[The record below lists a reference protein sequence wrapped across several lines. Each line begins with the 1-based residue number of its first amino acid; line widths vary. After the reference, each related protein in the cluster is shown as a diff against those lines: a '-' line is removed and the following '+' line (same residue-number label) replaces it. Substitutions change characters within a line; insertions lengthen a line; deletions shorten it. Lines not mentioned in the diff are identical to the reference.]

1 MIIRKAKQRVANTSK
16 PVVLIAEEL
25 SPATIE
31 ALGPDFEVRH
41 CNGADRGELLT
52 ALAAG
57 VDAVL
62 IRSATKMDAEAIA
75 AAKGLKVIARA
86 GVGLDNVEIPAAT
99 AAGVMVVNAPTSNI
113 VSAAELAITLLLA
126 SARFISPAHA
136 ALRAGKWARSKYTG
150 AEIFEKTLGIV
161 GFGRIG
167 QLVAARMQ
175 AFGMDV
181 VAYDP
186 YLAPARA
193 AQLNVRLVDL
203 DELLRVSDFITI
215 HLPKTKETA
224 NLIGVEALTKVKPTV
239 RIINAAR
246 GGVLD
251 ETALYNAL
259 KEGRVAGAGL
269 DVFATEPCTD
279 SPLFELENVVAT
291 PHLGASTDEAQ
302 ERAGIAVAVSV
313 RKALAGE
320 LVPDAVNVKGGAI
333 HEEIRPSLPL
343 VEKMAQLATTLGGE
357 LPASISVHVR
367 GDISEFDSTILATS
381 ALKGA
386 LIAVG
391 SEDVTYVNAPGLA
404 AERGITS
411 SVTTDPE
418 SPLYRSMISLHAA
431 LPNGKSIIVD
441 GTLMGIRKVEKIIAI
456 DKFDL
461 DLPPTA
467 NLLFLRYGDRPGV
480 VGTVG
485 SVLGKAGINIGG
497 MQVARDEAGGEALMA
512 ITVDSSLTAELVA
525 SVQRETGAEFVR
537 SVDLVS

>member
-1 MIIRKAKQRVANTSK
+1 MIIRKAKQRVANSK

-25 SPATIE
+25 SPATME

-41 CNGADRGELLT
+41 CNGADRGELLA

-75 AAKGLKVIARA
+75 AAKGLKIIARA

-126 SARFISPAHA
+126 SARFVSPAHA

-175 AFGMDV
+175 AFGMNV

-193 AQLNVRLVDL
+193 AQLDVRLVDL

-224 NLIGVEALTKVKPTV
+224 NLIGEEALKKVKPTV

-279 SPLFELENVVAT
+279 SPLFELDNVVAT

-343 VEKMAQLATTLGGE
+343 VEKMAQLATTMGGE
-357 LPASISVHVR
+357 LPASMSVYVR
-367 GDISEFDSTILATS
+367 GDISEYDSTILATS

-404 AERGITS
+404 AERGMTS
-411 SVTTDPE
+411 TVTTDPE

-431 LPNGKSIIVD
+431 LPNGKTVVVD

-497 MQVARDEAGGEALMA
+497 MQVSRNEEGGEALMA
-512 ITVDSSLTAELVA
+512 ITVDSPLSSALVA
-525 SVQRETGAEFVR
+525 SVQKETGADFVR
-537 SVDLVS
+537 SVTLVS

>member
-1 MIIRKAKQRVANTSK
+1 MIIRKAKQRVANSK

-25 SPATIE
+25 SPATME

-41 CNGADRGELLT
+41 CNGADRGELLA

-99 AAGVMVVNAPTSNI
+99 VAGVMVVNAPTSNI

-126 SARFISPAHA
+126 SARFVSPAHA

-175 AFGMDV
+175 AFGMNV

-193 AQLNVRLVDL
+193 AQLDVRLVDL

-224 NLIGVEALTKVKPTV
+224 NLIGEEALKKVKPTV

-279 SPLFELENVVAT
+279 SPLFELDNVVAT

-343 VEKMAQLATTLGGE
+343 VEKMAQLATTMGGE
-357 LPASISVHVR
+357 LPASMSVYVR
-367 GDISEFDSTILATS
+367 GDISEYDSTILATS

-404 AERGITS
+404 AERGMTS
-411 SVTTDPE
+411 TVTTDPE

-431 LPNGKSIIVD
+431 LPNGKTVVVD

-497 MQVARDEAGGEALMA
+497 MQVSRNEEGGEALMA
-512 ITVDSSLTAELVA
+512 ITVDSPLSSALVA
-525 SVQRETGAEFVR
+525 SVQKETGADFVR
-537 SVDLVS
+537 SVTLVS

>member
-1 MIIRKAKQRVANTSK
+1 MITKKVQLHVANK

-25 SPATIE
+25 SPATLE
-31 ALGPDFEVRH
+31 ALGPDFEVRN
-41 CNGADRGELLT
+41 CNGADRAELLA
-52 ALAAG
+52 ALGKG

-113 VSAAELAITLLLA
+113 VSAAELAIGLLLA

-136 ALRAGKWARSKYTG
+136 ALRNGKWARSKYTG
-150 AEIFEKTLGIV
+150 AELFEKTLGIV

-186 YLAPARA
+186 YLQPARA
-193 AQLNVRLVDL
+193 AQLNVRLVEL
-203 DELLRVSDFITI
+203 DELLKISDFITI

-224 NLIGVEALTKVKPTV
+224 NLIGTEALKKVKPSV

-251 ETALYNAL
+251 EAALYEAL
-259 KEGRVAGAGL
+259 KEGRVGGAGL

-279 SPLFELENVVAT
+279 SPLFELDNVVAT

-302 ERAGIAVAVSV
+302 ERAGIAVAISV
-313 RKALAGE
+313 RKALSGE

-333 HEEIRPSLPL
+333 DQAVRPALPL
-343 VEKMAQLATTLGGE
+343 VEKLAQVATALAGE
-357 LPASISVHVR
+357 RIASIDVEVRGEISVHDV
-367 GDISEFDSTILATS
+367 SVLSTS

-386 LIAVG
+386 LIAMG
-391 SEDVTYVNAPGLA
+391 AEDVTYVNAPNLA
-404 AERGITS
+404 TERGLTS
-411 SVTTDPE
+411 VVTTDAD
-418 SPLYRSMISLHAA
+418 SPDHRNLVSVRAA
-431 LPNGKSIIVD
+431 CADGTQVFVS
-441 GTLMGIRKVEKIIAI
+441 GTLMGIRQIEKIVAI
-456 DKFDL
+456 DKLDL
-461 DLPPTA
+461 DLKPTN
-467 NLLFLRYGDRPGV
+467 NLLFLRYQDVPGV
-480 VGTVG
+480 VGVVG
-485 SVLGKAGINIGG
+485 NSLGKLKINIAD
-497 MQVARDEAGGEALMA
+497 MQVARTDAGGQALMA
-512 ITVDSSLTAELVA
+512 LTVDSVIPNDLLDVIAK
-525 SVQRETGAEFVR
+525 ETGAAMVR
-537 SVDLVS
+537 YVNLVTE

>member
-1 MIIRKAKQRVANTSK
+1 MTTKKVAQRVAK
-16 PVVLIAEEL
+16 PIVLIAEEL
-25 SPATIE
+25 SPATLE
-31 ALGPDFEVRH
+31 ALGPDFEVVN
-41 CNGADRGELLT
+41 CDGANRAELLA
-52 ALAAG
+52 ALAKG

-86 GVGLDNVEIPAAT
+86 GVGLDNVDIPAAT

-113 VSAAELAITLLLA
+113 VSAAELAISLLMA

-136 ALRAGKWARSKYTG
+136 ALRNGKWARSKYTG

-167 QLVAARMQ
+167 QLVAHRMQ

-186 YLAPARA
+186 YLQPARA
-193 AQLNVRLVDL
+193 AQLGVRLVEL
-203 DELLRVSDFITI
+203 DELLKISDFITI

-224 NLIGVEALTKVKPTV
+224 NLIGVEALSKVKPSV

-251 ETALYNAL
+251 EAALFDAIT
-259 KEGRVAGAGL
+259 EGRVAGAGL

-279 SPLFELENVVAT
+279 SPLFTLDQVVAT

-343 VEKMAQLATTLGGE
+343 VEKMAQIATAIAGE
-357 LPASISVHVR
+357 APVSFHLTVK
-367 GDISEFDSTILATS
+367 GEISEHDSSILATS

-386 LIAVG
+386 LLACG
-391 SEDVTYVNAPGLA
+391 LSDVTYVNAPALA
-404 AERGITS
+404 VERGVTS
-411 SVTTDPE
+411 SVATDPE
-418 SPLYRSMISLHAA
+418 SPEYRNMISLRAA
-431 LPNGKSIIVD
+431 LADGKSVTVD

-456 DKFDL
+456 DGFDL
-461 DLPPTA
+461 DLPPTE
-467 NLLFLRYGDRPGV
+467 NLLFLRYSDKPGV
-480 VGTVG
+480 VGAVG
-485 SVLGKAGINIGG
+485 NALGKSGINIAG
-497 MQVARDEAGGEALMA
+497 MQVARNAAGGEALMA
-512 ITVDSSLTAELVA
+512 LTVDSLISDELIAAVKK
-525 SVQRETGAEFVR
+525 ETGANVVR
-537 SVDLVS
+537 SVTLVV

>member
-1 MIIRKAKQRVANTSK
+1 MIIRKAKQRVANSK

-25 SPATIE
+25 SPATME

-41 CNGADRGELLT
+41 CNGADRGELLA

-75 AAKGLKVIARA
+75 AAKSLKVIARA

-126 SARFISPAHA
+126 SARFVSPAHA

-175 AFGMDV
+175 AFGMNV

-193 AQLNVRLVDL
+193 AQLDVRLVDL

-224 NLIGVEALTKVKPTV
+224 NLIGEAALQKVKPTV

-269 DVFATEPCTD
+269 DVFSTEPCTD
-279 SPLFELENVVAT
+279 SPLFELDNVVAT

-343 VEKMAQLATTLGGE
+343 VEKMAQLATTMGGE
-357 LPASISVHVR
+357 LPASMSVHVR
-367 GDISEFDSTILATS
+367 GDISEYDSTILATS

-404 AERGITS
+404 AERGMTS
-411 SVTTDPE
+411 TVTTDPE

-431 LPNGKSIIVD
+431 LPNGNIVVVD

-497 MQVARDEAGGEALMA
+497 MQVSRNEEGGEALMA
-512 ITVDSSLTAELVA
+512 ITVDSPLSPELVA
-525 SVQRETGAEFVR
+525 SVQKETGADFVR
-537 SVDLVS
+537 SVTLVS

>member
-1 MIIRKAKQRVANTSK
+1 MITKREVLRVAK

-25 SPATIE
+25 SAATLD
-31 ALGPDFEVRH
+31 ALGPDFEVRN
-41 CNGADRGELLT
+41 CDGANRPELLA
-52 ALAAG
+52 ALGAG

-86 GVGLDNVEIPAAT
+86 GVGLDNVDIPAAT

-113 VSAAELAITLLLA
+113 VSAAELAISLLLA

-136 ALRAGKWARSKYTG
+136 ALKAGKWARSKYTG
-150 AEIFEKTLGIV
+150 AELFEKTLGVV

-167 QLVAARMQ
+167 QLVAHRMQ
-175 AFGMDV
+175 AFGMSV

-186 YLAPARA
+186 YLQPAKA
-193 AQLNVRLVDL
+193 AQLGVELVEL
-203 DELLRVSDFITI
+203 DELLKRSDFITI

-224 NLIGVEALTKVKPTV
+224 NLIGVEALKKVKKEV

-251 ETALYNAL
+251 EAALYDAIV
-259 KEGRVAGAGL
+259 EGRVAGAGL
-269 DVFATEPCTD
+269 DVYVTEPCTD
-279 SPLFELENVVAT
+279 SPLFQLDQVVAT

-333 HEEIRPSLPL
+333 HDEIRPSLPL
-343 VEKMAQLATTLGGE
+343 VEKMAQIATAIAGE
-357 LPASISVHVR
+357 TPVSMEITVK
-367 GDISEFDSTILATS
+367 GDISGHDSSVLAIS

-386 LIAVG
+386 LVASGIESV
-391 SEDVTYVNAPGLA
+391 SYVNAPGLA
-404 AERGITS
+404 TERGLTS
-411 SVTTDPE
+411 TVTTTPDSPE
-418 SPLYRSMISLHAA
+418 YRSMISLHAA
-431 LPNGKSIIVD
+431 LSNGKSVKVD

-456 DKFDL
+456 DNFDL
-461 DLPPTA
+461 DLPPTD
-467 NLLFLRYGDRPGV
+467 NLLFLRYADKPGV
-480 VGTVG
+480 VGAVG
-485 SVLGKAGINIGG
+485 NALGNAKINIAG
-497 MQVARDEAGGEALMA
+497 MQVSRESAGGKALMA
-512 ITVDSSLTAELVA
+512 LTVDSAVSDAVAEAVKK
-525 SVQRETGAEFVR
+525 ETGADLVR
-537 SVDLVS
+537 SVTLVN

>member
-1 MIIRKAKQRVANTSK
+1 MITRKVMHPVAK

-25 SPATIE
+25 SPATME

-41 CNGADRGELLT
+41 CNGADRGELLA

-126 SARFISPAHA
+126 SARFVSPAHA
-136 ALRAGKWARSKYTG
+136 ALRNGKWARSKYTG

-224 NLIGVEALTKVKPTV
+224 NLIGEEALKKVKPTV

-251 ETALYNAL
+251 EAALYTAL

-279 SPLFELENVVAT
+279 SPLFELDNVVAT

-367 GDISEFDSTILATS
+367 GDISEYDSSILATS
-381 ALKGA
+381 AIKGA
-386 LIAVG
+386 LIATG

-467 NLLFLRYGDRPGV
+467 NLLFLQYGDRPGV
-480 VGTVG
+480 VGAVG
-485 SVLGKAGINIGG
+485 SVLGKAGVNIAG
-497 MQVARDEAGGEALMA
+497 MQVARDVEGGEALMA
-512 ITVDSSLTAELVA
+512 ITVDSSLSADVIAAVA
-525 SVQRETGAEFVR
+525 KETGADFVR
-537 SVDLVS
+537 SVNLVS

>member
-1 MIIRKAKQRVANTSK
+1 VTITRKAAQRVAK
-16 PVVLIAEEL
+16 PIVLIAEEL
-25 SPATIE
+25 SPATLE
-31 ALGPDFEVRH
+31 ALGPDFEVVN
-41 CNGADRGELLT
+41 CDGANRAELLA
-52 ALAAG
+52 ALAKG

-86 GVGLDNVEIPAAT
+86 GVGLDNVDIPAAT

-113 VSAAELAITLLLA
+113 VSAAELAIALLMA
-126 SARFISPAHA
+126 SARFVSPAHA
-136 ALRAGKWARSKYTG
+136 ALRNGKWARSKYTG

-167 QLVAARMQ
+167 QLVAHRMQ

-186 YLAPARA
+186 YLQPARA
-193 AQLNVRLVDL
+193 AQLGVRLVEL
-203 DELLRVSDFITI
+203 DELLKVSDFITI

-224 NLIGVEALTKVKPTV
+224 NLIGVEALKKVKPTV

-251 ETALYNAL
+251 EAALFDAIT
-259 KEGRVAGAGL
+259 EGRVAGAGL
-269 DVFATEPCTD
+269 DVFSTEPCTD
-279 SPLFELENVVAT
+279 SPLFTLDQVVAT

-343 VEKMAQLATTLGGE
+343 VEKMAQIATAIAGE
-357 LPASISVHVR
+357 APVSMDLTVK
-367 GDISEFDSTILATS
+367 GDISGHDSSILATS

-386 LIAVG
+386 LLACG
-391 SEDVTYVNAPGLA
+391 LSDVTYVNAPALA
-404 AERGITS
+404 AERGVTS
-411 SVTTDPE
+411 TVTTDPE
-418 SPLYRSMISLHAA
+418 SPEYRSMISLRAA
-431 LPNGKSIIVD
+431 LADGKIVTVD

-456 DKFDL
+456 DGFDL
-461 DLPPTA
+461 DLPPTE
-467 NLLFLRYGDRPGV
+467 NLLFLRYSDKPGV
-480 VGTVG
+480 VGAVG
-485 SVLGKAGINIGG
+485 NALGKAGINIAG
-497 MQVARDEAGGEALMA
+497 MQVARSAAGGEALMA
-512 ITVDSSLTAELVA
+512 LTVDSQISDDLIT
-525 SVQRETGAEFVR
+525 SVKKETGAELVR
-537 SVDLVS
+537 SVTLVG